1 LKTRALNWVVDDEK
15 VEREE
20 NPKFTLDYYFFG
32 FKSVTQEKF
41 KMVEPL
47 SQNAFLKEN

>member
-1 LKTRALNWVVDDEK
+1 MMKKLNVK
-15 VEREE
+15 R

-47 SQNAFLKEN
+47 SQNVFLKEN